1 MKEIVVINGSGGVGK
16 DTFVQFCGEYTS
28 IMNIS
33 SVDKVKEAAKVLAGW
48 NGEKDEKSRKFLSDL
63 KELGIEYNDA
73 PFKYISN
80 MAEEFKNSDKQIM
93 FVHIRECEE
102 IEKKLRKTRK
112 DIKLIK
118 GKDSEYNSGIS
129 VVPSYLAKG
138 LEFDCVIISNANE
151 EKYTYSSLDIKLLYV
166 TITRAMSKL
175 DIFYTGE
182 ITGLLKNIVL

>member
-16 DTFVQFCGEYTS
+16 DTFVQFCGEYVP

-80 MAEEFKNSDKQIM
+80 MAEEFKKSDRQIM
-93 FVHIRECEE
+93 FVHVRESEE
-102 IEKKLRKTRK
+102 IEKCKKCLNAKTL
-112 DIKLIK
+112 LITNISDRDVDK
-118 GKDSEYNSGIS
+118 YEYD
-129 VVPSYLAKG
+129 YH
-138 LEFDCVIISNANE
+138 ISNDGTLE
-151 EKYTYSSLDIKLLYV
+151 E
-166 TITRAMSKL
+166 
-175 DIFYTGE
+175 
-182 ITGLLKNIVL
+182 LKQKAKEFLEKFC

>member
-16 DTFVQFCGEYTS
+16 DTFVQFCNEYIP

-93 FVHIRECEE
+93 FVHIRESEE
-102 IEKKLRKTRK
+102 IEKCKKCLNAKTL
-112 DIKLIK
+112 LITNK
-118 GKDSEYNSGIS
+118 NVAAINTNVSDRDVDKYKYDYH
-129 VVPSYLAKG
+129 
-138 LEFDCVIISNANE
+138 ISNDGTLE
-151 EKYTYSSLDIKLLYV
+151 ELKQKAKEFVEKL
-166 TITRAMSKL
+166 
-175 DIFYTGE
+175 
-182 ITGLLKNIVL
+182 N

>member
-16 DTFVQFCGEYTS
+16 DTFVQFCGEYVP

-80 MAEEFKNSDKQIM
+80 MAEKFKNSDKQIM
-93 FVHIRECEE
+93 FVHIRESEE
-102 IEKKLRKTRK
+102 IEKCKKCLNAKTL
-112 DIKLIK
+112 LITNK
-118 GKDSEYNSGIS
+118 NVAAINTNIS
-129 VVPSYLAKG
+129 DRDVNKYKY
-138 LEFDCVIISNANE
+138 DYHISNDGTLE
-151 EKYTYSSLDIKLLYV
+151 E
-166 TITRAMSKL
+166 
-175 DIFYTGE
+175 
-182 ITGLLKNIVL
+182 LKQKAKEFIETLC

>member
-16 DTFVQFCGEYTS
+16 DTFVQFCGEYVP

-80 MAEEFKNSDKQIM
+80 MAEEFKKSDKQIM
-93 FVHIRECEE
+93 FVHVRESEE
-102 IEKKLRKTRK
+102 IEKCKKCLNAKTL
-112 DIKLIK
+112 LITNK
-118 GKDSEYNSGIS
+118 NVAAINTNIS
-129 VVPSYLAKG
+129 DRDVDKYKY
-138 LEFDCVIISNANE
+138 DYHISNDGTLE
-151 EKYTYSSLDIKLLYV
+151 E
-166 TITRAMSKL
+166 
-175 DIFYTGE
+175 
-182 ITGLLKNIVL
+182 LKQKAKEFLEKFC

>member
-93 FVHIRECEE
+93 FVHIREFEE
-102 IEKKLRKTRK
+102 I
-112 DIKLIK
+112 
-118 GKDSEYNSGIS
+118 
-129 VVPSYLAKG
+129 
-138 LEFDCVIISNANE
+138 
-151 EKYTYSSLDIKLLYV
+151 
-166 TITRAMSKL
+166 
-175 DIFYTGE
+175 
-182 ITGLLKNIVL
+182 